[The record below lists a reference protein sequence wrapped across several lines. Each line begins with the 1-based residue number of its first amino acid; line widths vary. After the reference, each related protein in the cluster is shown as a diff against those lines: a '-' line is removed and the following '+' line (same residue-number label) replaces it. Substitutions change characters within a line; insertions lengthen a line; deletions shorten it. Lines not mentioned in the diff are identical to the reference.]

1 MVALYF
7 ALVFHRG
14 MARLRYHRP
23 GLAVPCE
30 NGVPATSSAGGDGGD
45 GVDGGGVGAGAGA
58 GVAGRRQRIVEELP
72 AGLRRGGLPGVA
84 RLVFYGMHGL
94 VDEVLFTA
102 AFNAMESDGSIGSGG
117 HTSLWSFLMYGTCS
131 FAVERLYVRLRY
143 VWGWRARWRRLPLYV
158 AAIYA
163 WELSWGL
170 VLRRFDACSW
180 DYSHYPLNFMGLVTL
195 VYLPGWLGLTLY
207 QDVLSNALFRVTW
220 VRVGGKEEGGERED
234 GETKDKGREEGVV
247 NGSVDHRKKLL

>member
-1 MVALYF
+1 MQYVVALYF
-7 ALVFHRG
+7 AFVFHRG
-14 MARLRYHRP
+14 MDRLRYHRP

-30 NGVPATSSAGGDGGD
+30 NGVPETPSGGDGGDGD
-45 GVDGGGVGAGAGA
+45 GVDGGGVGSGLAVQGK
-58 GVAGRRQRIVEELP
+58 RIVEELP

-94 VDEVLFTA
+94 VDEVLFTT
-102 AFNAMESDGSIGSGG
+102 AFNVMESDGSVSSGG

-131 FAVERLYVRLRY
+131 FAVELLYVRLRY

-220 VRVGGKEEGGERED
+220 VRVGGEEEGGDRED
-234 GETKDKGREEGVV
+234 EERKDKGRELGVV
-247 NGSVDHRKKLL
+247 NGNVEHRKKLL